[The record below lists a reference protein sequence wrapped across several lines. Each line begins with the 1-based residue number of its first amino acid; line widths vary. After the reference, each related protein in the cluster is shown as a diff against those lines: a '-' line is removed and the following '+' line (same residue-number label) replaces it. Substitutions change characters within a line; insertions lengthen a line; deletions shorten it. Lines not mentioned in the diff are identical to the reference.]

1 MDHPSD
7 SGQPKSVRMLGDLG
21 SGTGPVSGPVSKGKK
36 VAHGVILLTFV
47 TKCKIKELIGNED
60 HFSDGLAI

>member
-21 SGTGPVSGPVSKGKK
+21 SGTGPVSGPVSNGKK
-36 VAHGVILLTFV
+36 VAHGVFIL
-47 TKCKIKELIGNED
+47 KIRQMEKNILW
-60 HFSDGLAI
+60 ARA